1 MKLANGRRAE
11 SSAPETGLGER
22 SRIGRSEFLILLA
35 AVLVGAILRCG
46 PLGRLAIE
54 HFDEAVY
61 AANLL
66 VPVEAGGQY
75 PNREFFAPYLWPL
88 ILEWWSIVAGGT
100 ANWLPM
106 VPGLLSGIAMI
117 PTTWW
122 IARTWYGTTAG
133 LTAAWLAA
141 ASGIHMAYSGTA
153 LTDAPV
159 ALAMVWAVYWGI
171 LALER
176 PTWRSI
182 VLAGIFTG
190 LGWSIKYSGWLPI
203 AIIAAGGALSL
214 LLERPRHDGWKK
226 LLFVVGGMT
235 AVAALVWLPAWI
247 DLQDV
252 GGYSAVSANHAG
264 YARSGI
270 FAWGS
275 GAWAQWSNLLS
286 YNHWATSIGAAIA
299 GALGIWWGTG
309 HVLRPGPTKNRAV
322 AALWGALALFAQTY
336 RISLEFALLVLLV
349 FAWWLARRNFQR
361 CETQE
366 DRELAARE
374 LRPLCCL
381 LAWAGGLLL
390 TIPLYAPYPR
400 LLLSLLPAL
409 WLGGGAWMAVFCGS
423 TPYGRQRDGR
433 LSAEEAAVSRA
444 PERVRLMRN
453 VKMVGFWLVYLAVN
467 ISLGTTWR
475 WPIWEDR
482 STIARAM
489 QTLTASDV
497 LPGDGV
503 VLCWDEPVAWYH
515 LARRGQLATV
525 ITGPRSFDQ
534 AATGNVY
541 VMMDEAKWQA
551 LNENHDPASER
562 LQHVETI
569 ELHES
574 SIVQL
579 DRVSMSVLKRNPS
592 AGVRGLVLLRLG
604 R

>member
-1 MKLANGRRAE
+1 VKLASGRQSE
-11 SSAPETGLGER
+11 KSAPDGSL
-22 SRIGRSEFLILLA
+22 SKHSPIGRGEFLILLA
-35 AVLVGAILRCG
+35 AILVGAVLRCG

-117 PTTWW
+117 PTMWW

-133 LTAAWLAA
+133 LTAAWLSAT
-141 ASGIHMAYSGTA
+141 SGIHMAYSGTA

-171 LALER
+171 CALEQ
-176 PTWRSI
+176 PAWRSI
-182 VLAGIFTG
+182 VLAGFFTG

-203 AIIAAGGALSL
+203 AIVAAGGALSL
-214 LLERPRHDGWKK
+214 VLERPRREGWTK
-226 LLFVVGGMT
+226 LLVVVGGMT
-235 AVAALVWLPAWI
+235 AVAVVVWLPAWI

-252 GGYSAVSANHAG
+252 GGYSAVSVNHAG
-264 YARSGI
+264 YARSGLM
-270 FAWGS
+270 AWGS

-286 YNHWATSIGAAIA
+286 YNHWAAAIGAAIT

-309 HVLRPGPTKNRAV
+309 HVLRPGPVRNRAV

-349 FAWWLARRNFQR
+349 FAWWLARRNFDR
-361 CETQE
+361 CEAPE
-366 DRELAARE
+366 DRNLALRE

-381 LAWAGGLLL
+381 MAWAGGLLL
-390 TIPLYAPYPR
+390 TLPLYTPYPR
-400 LLLSLLPAL
+400 LMLSLLPAL

-423 TPYGRQRDGR
+423 TRFARQRDGR
-433 LSAEEAAVSRA
+433 RSAEEAAANRA

-453 VKMVGFWLVYLAVN
+453 VKMVGFWLVYLTVS
-467 ISLGTTWR
+467 ISLGTTMR
-475 WPIWEDR
+475 WPLWEDR
-482 STIARAM
+482 STTARAM
-489 QTLTASDV
+489 ESLVRSNLLPSDS
-497 LPGDGV
+497 V

-525 ITGPRSFDQ
+525 ITGPRSFEQ
-534 AATGNVY
+534 TASGNVY
-541 VMMDEAKWQA
+541 VIVDEAKWQA
-551 LNENHDPASER
+551 LNEDRDPASES

-579 DRVSMSVLKRNPS
+579 DRVSMATLKRNPS

>member
-1 MKLANGRRAE
+1 MKLASGRQSE
-11 SSAPETGLGER
+11 SSAPDGVLWER
-22 SRIGRSEFLILLA
+22 SPIGRGEFLILLA
-35 AVLVGAILRCG
+35 AILVGAVLRSG

-88 ILEWWSIVAGGT
+88 ILEWWSIVAGRT

-133 LTAAWLAA
+133 LTAAWLSAT
-141 ASGIHMAYSGTA
+141 SGIHMAYSGTA

-176 PTWRSI
+176 PAWRSI
-182 VLAGIFTG
+182 VLAGFFTG

-203 AIIAAGGALSL
+203 AIVAAGGALSL
-214 LLERPRHDGWKK
+214 LLERPRREGWTK
-226 LLFVVGGMT
+226 LLVVVGGMT
-235 AVAALVWLPAWI
+235 AVAVVVWLPAWS

-264 YARSGI
+264 YARSGVV
-270 FAWGS
+270 AWGS

-286 YNHWATSIGAAIA
+286 YNHWAAAIGAAIT

-309 HVLRPGPTKNRAV
+309 HVLRPGPVRNRAV

-336 RISLEFALLVLLV
+336 RISLEFALIVLLV
-349 FAWWLARRNFQR
+349 FAWWLARRNFMR
-361 CETQE
+361 CEVQE

-381 LAWAGGLLL
+381 MAWAGGLLL
-390 TIPLYAPYPR
+390 TLPLYTPYPR
-400 LLLSLLPAL
+400 LTLSLLPAL

-423 TPYGRQRDGR
+423 TEYARQRDGR
-433 LSAEEAAVSRA
+433 RSAEEAAASRA

-453 VKMVGFWLVYLAVN
+453 VKMVGFWLVYLTVS
-467 ISLGTTWR
+467 ISLGTTMR
-475 WPIWEDR
+475 WPLWEDR
-482 STIARAM
+482 STTARAM
-489 QTLTASDV
+489 ESLVQSNLLPSDS
-497 LPGDGV
+497 V

-525 ITGPRSFDQ
+525 ITGPRSFEQ
-534 AATGNVY
+534 AASGNVY
-541 VMMDEAKWQA
+541 VIVDESKWQA
-551 LNENHDPASER
+551 MNENRDPASES

-579 DRVSMSVLKRNPS
+579 DRVSMAVLKRNPS
-592 AGVRGLVLLRLG
+592 AGVRGLVLLRLS